1 MDVVF
6 ELQTKSSDGA
16 IGIHLYGI
24 AVQAGMLLNS
34 NVRTGFNEQPGCP
47 RVLFCKSFDVFKE
60 KGSLIPMRP
69 SSISLMSISKAVR
82 S

>member
-6 ELQTKSSDGA
+6 EVQTKLSDGA

-34 NVRTGFNEQPGCP
+34 NVRTGFNEAARLP
-47 RVLFCKSFDVFKE
+47 
-60 KGSLIPMRP
+60 
-69 SSISLMSISKAVR
+69 
-82 S
+82 

>member
-6 ELQTKSSDGA
+6 EVQTKSSDGA

-47 RVLFCKSFDVFKE
+47 RVLFCKSFDLFQGK
-60 KGSLIPMRP
+60 RH
-69 SSISLMSISKAVR
+69 A
-82 S
+82 